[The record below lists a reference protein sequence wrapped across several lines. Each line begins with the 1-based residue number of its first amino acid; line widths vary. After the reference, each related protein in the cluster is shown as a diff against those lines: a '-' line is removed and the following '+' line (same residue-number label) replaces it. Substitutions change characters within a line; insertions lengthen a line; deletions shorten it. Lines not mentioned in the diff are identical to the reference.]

1 MSPTNGSDQINHM
14 LLVFLLTV
22 VKVAKNLMV
31 LKLFCIM
38 IEVHNCCSAL
48 CIFFFICDYCTILIK
63 RMLPKG
69 LKEMPCEKNI
79 DTNEGQG
86 ASHVKLMYELM
97 VLVITPESRNSGD
110 FSVAYQ

>member
-1 MSPTNGSDQINHM
+1 
-14 LLVFLLTV
+14 
-22 VKVAKNLMV
+22 
-31 LKLFCIM
+31 
-38 IEVHNCCSAL
+38 
-48 CIFFFICDYCTILIK
+48 
-63 RMLPKG
+63 MLPKG

-79 DTNEGQG
+79 DTNERQG